1 MKTFIFALVAAIVAC
16 TMVSLAYAD
25 GVQEK
30 PGPVKMPGMK
40 KVVNID
46 FQKALTCPGLVKAM
60 YQQVT
65 KDEIL
70 HSTSHIFSAM
80 VTYDGNTYCI
90 RGTLDQWFKFLQRGG
105 ISKVDRSKGPDLID

>member
-1 MKTFIFALVAAIVAC
+1 MKSLKFALVAAIVAC

-25 GVQEK
+25 GIQEK
-30 PGPVKMPGMK
+30 PRPIPMPGVK
-40 KVVNID
+40 KIVNID

-70 HSTSHIFSAM
+70 HSQSHIFFAM
-80 VTYDGNTYCI
+80 VTYDGNTYRI
-90 RGTLDQWFKFLQRGG
+90 KGTLDQWFKFLMRGG
-105 ISKVDRSKGPDLID
+105 LMPIKKPRGPAFEE